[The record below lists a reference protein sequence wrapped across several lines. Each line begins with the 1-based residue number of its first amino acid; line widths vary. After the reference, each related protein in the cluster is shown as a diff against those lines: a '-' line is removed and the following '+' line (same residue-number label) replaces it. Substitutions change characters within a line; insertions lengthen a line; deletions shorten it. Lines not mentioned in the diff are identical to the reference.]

1 MKITE
6 KQLRR
11 IIREELAEAQN
22 PVEEDAPLEEDD
34 ESEAD
39 DPWRDDPR
47 SGSPSSGRRPRRG
60 SRPTHKPSGAGRD
73 PARRGR
79 DWTEDPRHLRTWG
92 ESHERL
98 VNELGI
104 DRMERS
110 GPSSQNLTATAPT
123 KTHDTE
129 IAITADDLVIKVAF
143 EKSYTLHLDADSADA
158 LGNAILDAGNNLRRL
173 SSATSP
179 DSEGARVDRGPGFY
193 DDDERV
199 NWGGDSGI

>member
-11 IIREELAEAQN
+11 IIREELAEAQKT
-22 PVEEDAPLEEDD
+22 VEEEDAPLEEDD
-34 ESEAD
+34 EPEAT
-39 DPWRDDPR
+39 DPWRDDPG
-47 SGSPSSGRRPRRG
+47 SGSPSSSRRPRRG
-60 SRPTHKPSGAGRD
+60 SRHTHRRSTRRD
-73 PARRGR
+73 PARRGK

-123 KTHDTE
+123 KTHDTN
-129 IAITADDLVIKVAF
+129 IGITADDLVIKVAF